1 MEAFEYRGNQIEWF
15 CFPETGIGK
24 SRNNAL
30 LRASKEICLFA
41 DDDVIYCDNY
51 SDVIEKEFAKHT
63 DADLI
68 IFNVISM
75 NPKRQGYQIRRHQR
89 IHFYNCLRYG
99 TFRIA
104 IRREA
109 IQKERLFFSLLFGGG
124 SHYGSG
130 EDSLFLMDCIK
141 RGLHIYASPEVIG
154 TVSHTHSTWFSGYTD
169 KYFFDK
175 GALFCSMSN
184 RFSKLL
190 CLQFCLRH
198 MDMMNTITCKKA
210 YQYMLAG
217 IQDYRKR
224 T

>member
-1 MEAFEYRGNQIEWF
+1 MSLQVLISTMNQKDYSLLEKMNICSDALVINQCRELNMEAFEYRGNQIEWF

-89 IHFYNCLRYG
+89 IHFYNCL
-99 TFRIA
+99 
-104 IRREA
+104 
-109 IQKERLFFSLLFGGG
+109 LL
-124 SHYGSG
+124 Y
-130 EDSLFLMDCIK
+130 
-141 RGLHIYASPEVIG
+141 
-154 TVSHTHSTWFSGYTD
+154 
-169 KYFFDK
+169 
-175 GALFCSMSN
+175 
-184 RFSKLL
+184 
-190 CLQFCLRH
+190 CL
-198 MDMMNTITCKKA
+198 
-210 YQYMLAG
+210 
-217 IQDYRKR
+217 
-224 T
+224 